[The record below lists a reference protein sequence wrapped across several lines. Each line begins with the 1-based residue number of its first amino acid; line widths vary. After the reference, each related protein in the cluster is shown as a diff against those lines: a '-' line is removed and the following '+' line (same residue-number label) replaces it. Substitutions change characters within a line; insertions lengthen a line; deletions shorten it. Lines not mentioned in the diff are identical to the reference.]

1 MPALV
6 SEKNEDPLFNDDW
19 EASLY
24 LYPRKA
30 TVGPQDKPPVTLL
43 VMSVGDNIIFDP
55 SREELAVADS
65 ALAISA
71 TATGSGDE
79 PFRMVALRTIDP
91 PSRLTG
97 AGVPNTMNTTAGGTA
112 LSTTE
117 ALALREKDQS
127 DTVWR
132 PPRGGV
138 KRTIVSRMI
147 KMVLER
153 GGVGQE
159 VLEGLA
165 GVET

>member
-6 SEKNEDPLFNDDW
+6 SEKDEDPLFNDDW
-19 EASLY
+19 ETSPY
-24 LYPRKA
+24 LYPREA
-30 TVGPQDKPPVTLL
+30 TSGPQDEPPVTLL
-43 VMSVGDNIIFDP
+43 VMSAGDNIIFDP

-71 TATGSGDE
+71 AATGSGDE
-79 PFRMVALRTIDP
+79 PLRMVALRTIDP

-112 LSTTE
+112 LSATE
-117 ALALREKDQS
+117 ALALRERDQS

-147 KMVLER
+147 KMVLEK

-159 VLEGLA
+159 ALDGLA